1 MSDSKSHASLD
12 PWPDRRAREGQTE
25 DRSLR
30 LQRRAEREH
39 AARHEAERLLESKS
53 LELFSANQLLIQLN
67 ADLERRVEARTQQ
80 VDDARKAAVK
90 IGTTDYLT
98 AIANRL
104 HYSEQLER
112 SLSRGTES
120 GRAVGLLL
128 VDLDGFKL
136 VNDTYGHGH
145 GDALLVAIADRLT
158 TMARVGDLVA
168 RIGGD
173 EFAVVLE
180 GTDAAEVASASERF
194 AEVFR
199 SAFTIQGVTI
209 NASGSLGL
217 AICPDH
223 CDNVVDL
230 QRFADLA
237 LYKSKRQRRDRVVLF
252 ERKMLHAYEYR
263 QRMEAEFRSALAADR
278 IDLVYQPVID
288 LLTGEVEAVEAL
300 ARWTDTRGTEISP
313 TYFIPL
319 AEQCGIIRGV
329 GRTLLEKA
337 LLETKSW
344 IEAKQIERMSFNVS
358 PLEMADE
365 EFSQAVLDAL
375 DKTGVSPHH
384 LLLEI
389 TEGAI
394 IENFALVE
402 QVMARLRMAGVAFA
416 LDDFG
421 CGYSDLSTLRKL
433 PISVLKIDRSLLV
446 DAESDH
452 AARVILRNVVSL
464 CRQLGIRSICEGAE
478 TAAQLHFLRT
488 IRCDSVQGFAL
499 GRPGRIK
506 DIAKLLR
513 GQRQILASNL
523 GRDCIGGQ
531 ARRRSADRARTP
543 APLANPCRPI

>member
-1 MSDSKSHASLD
+1 MSGSKSHASFD
-12 PWPDRRAREGQTE
+12 PWRTPPAGDGGEAE
-25 DRSLR
+25 DRSVR
-30 LQRRAEREH
+30 LQRRAQREH

-67 ADLERRVEARTQQ
+67 ADLEQRVEARTQQ
-80 VDDARKAAVK
+80 VDEARKAAVM

-112 SLSRGTES
+112 GLPHAIET
-120 GRAVGLLL
+120 GRALGLLL
-128 VDLDGFKL
+128 LDLDGFKL
-136 VNDTYGHGH
+136 VNDTYGHSQ
-145 GDALLVAIADRLT
+145 GDALLIAIANRLKN
-158 TMARVGDLVA
+158 MARRGDLVA

-173 EFAVVLE
+173 EFAIVLE
-180 GTDAAEVASASERF
+180 GADASEVAGAADRF

-199 SAFTIQGVTI
+199 TALVVEGLTI

-237 LYKSKRQRRDRVVLF
+237 LYKSKQEAKGQVVLY
-252 ERKMLHAYEYR
+252 EQPLLHAYEYR
-263 QRMEAEFRSALAADR
+263 QRMETEFRGALTAER
-278 IDLVYQPVID
+278 IDLVYQPIVD

-300 ARWTDTRGTEISP
+300 ARWTDTRGAEISP

-319 AEQCGIIRGV
+319 AEQCGMIRGV
-329 GRTLLEKA
+329 GRSLLEKA
-337 LLETKSW
+337 LLETKGW
-344 IEAKQIERMSFNVS
+344 IDAGLIERVSFNVS
-358 PLEMADE
+358 PLELLDE
-365 EFSQAVLDAL
+365 EFSHAVLATL
-375 DKTGVSPHH
+375 EKTGVHARH

-394 IENFALVE
+394 IGNLALVE
-402 QVMARLRMAGVAFA
+402 RVMARLRAAGIAFA

-421 CGYSDLSTLRKL
+421 CGYSDLSALRKL

-446 DAESDH
+446 DAEKDH
-452 AARVILRNVVSL
+452 AARVILRNVVSM

-478 TAAQLHFLRT
+478 TPAQLKFLRS

-499 GRPGRIK
+499 GRPGQMK
-506 DIAKLLR
+506 DVEKLFRRPPARSRR
-513 GQRQILASNL
+513 G
-523 GRDCIGGQ
+523 
-531 ARRRSADRARTP
+531 ARLSAQM
-543 APLANPCRPI
+543 